1 MSRTSTPAH
10 LAIFDNLPFIKTQT
24 AGENCP
30 SFATTDFKAAQAFL
44 LSYRNNTAT
53 FNAYRRETERF
64 LQWAWYIHKCS
75 IFELKRSDIEQFIDF
90 CQNPPPT
97 WIGLKKVARF
107 TTQGM
112 QRTPNPQ
119 WRPFVATVSKV
130 AHRKGHQPTVKGY
143 ALLPKSLREIFTVIG
158 SLYQFLIRE
167 EYTSVNPIL
176 HIRQKS
182 HYFQSHQSKAK
193 VRRLSE
199 LQWEYV
205 LETAEIMAHENA
217 EHERTLFIVTILYA
231 LYLRIS
237 ELSASSRWVPTMGD
251 FERDADGLWWFTT
264 VGKGNKKRQITV
276 SDELLQALKRY
287 RLALGLTP
295 LPSPYENFPLIAK
308 TRGKGP
314 ITSSSQI
321 RIIVQ
326 RCFDRSIARLR
337 QDGFTE
343 DADALSQATV
353 HWLRHTGI
361 SEDVKHRP
369 REHVRDDAGHSSSMT
384 TDRYIDIEHRARHA
398 SGRRKRIKPQ

>member
-1 MSRTSTPAH
+1 MNRSTVPPH
-10 LAIFDNLPFIKTQT
+10 VPIFDNLPFIKEQT
-24 AGENCP
+24 SAVDCPDFGEI
-30 SFATTDFKAAQAFL
+30 DFKAAQAFL
-44 LSYRNNTAT
+44 LSYRNNKAT

-64 LQWAWYIHKCS
+64 LQWAWHIHKQS
-75 IFELKRSDIEQFIDF
+75 ILTLKRIDIEHFIDF
-90 CQNPPPT
+90 CQKPPTT

-112 QRTPNPQ
+112 QRVPNAQ
-119 WRPFVATVSKV
+119 WRPFVSTVSKV
-130 AHRKGHQPTVKGY
+130 ASRQGKQPHVNDY
-143 ALLPKSLREIFTVIG
+143 VLLSKSLREIFTVLS

-167 EYTSVNPIL
+167 EYTPSNPIL

-182 HYFQSHQSKAK
+182 HYFQTHQSKAK

-205 LETAEIMAHENA
+205 LETAQVMANA
-217 EHERTLFIVTILYA
+217 TVEHERTLFIITILYA

-237 ELSASSRWVPTMGD
+237 ELSASPRWTPTMGD

-276 SDELLQALKRY
+276 SDELIQALRRY

-295 LPSPYENFPLIAK
+295 LPSPYDNFPLVPK

-314 ITSSSQI
+314 IASSSQI

-326 RCFDRSIARLR
+326 RCFDQAIQRLHK
-337 QDGFTE
+337 DGFSE
-343 DADALSQATV
+343 EADALAQATV

-361 SEDVKHRP
+361 SDDVKYRP
-369 REHVRDDAGHSSSMT
+369 REHVRDDAGHSSSVT
-384 TDRYIDIEHRARHA
+384 TDRYIDIEHRKRHA
-398 SGRRKRIKPQ
+398 SGKGKRIKPE